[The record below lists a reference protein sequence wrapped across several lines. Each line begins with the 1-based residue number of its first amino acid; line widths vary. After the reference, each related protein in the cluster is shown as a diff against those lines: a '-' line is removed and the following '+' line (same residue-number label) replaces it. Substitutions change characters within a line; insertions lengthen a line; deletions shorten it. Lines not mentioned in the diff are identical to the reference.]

1 MNTPSL
7 KISQGFKSLALA
19 AALCAGS
26 GLSHAQGPAAGASSP
41 AKKELIAKLL
51 VVQQPGID
59 TLSRTILQQPLGGLM
74 QGAAGALQQMPAEKR
89 EATAKA
95 VEAEVKKF
103 VEENGSMLRERATKL
118 APSTIGVL
126 LDERFSED
134 ELKQLLAWFESPVNK
149 KFNQISGELQKSLTE
164 KLLADTGSTLDTRFK
179 ALQQTVAK
187 QLGVSAKPASAPA
200 PASKK

>member
-1 MNTPSL
+1 LNTPSR
-7 KISQGFKSLALA
+7 KISQAFKSVALA
-19 AALCAGS
+19 AVLCAGS
-26 GLSHAQGPAAGASSP
+26 GLSHAQGAAAGASSP

>member
-1 MNTPSL
+1 LNTPSR
-7 KISQGFKSLALA
+7 KISQAFKSVALA
-19 AALCAGS
+19 AVLCAGS
-26 GLSHAQGPAAGASSP
+26 SLSHAQGAAAGASSP